1 MTAPFFMQ
9 QETSVYKKQLE
20 DYLNRKNIDQS
31 LILGFTNLLQS
42 KLQSW
47 ILADFNRYFDCA
59 QAGEDVDF
67 VTIKYFE
74 FLWSEIHYP
83 IIKFFQSHHADYYNQ
98 NLQEFKKCQ
107 NEKTSF
113 KLKSVEIRKLNEA
126 FLKVVQ
132 QFRSFYMALLKH
144 FLTHFKNPL
153 LPLHL
158 LAHFGFTVP
167 SAAIDST
174 NANVQA
180 NLIFLIHRCLL
191 CLGDLSRHRAFNE
204 INYVLPCSSQKMFQ
218 KFRLYK
224 ARDQMKNKAAKDL
237 QLINECKDQS
247 YSAHEP
253 SMTFYKLCIMLLP
266 TLNEPYNH
274 IGMIHNMV
282 GNKVEA
288 CYWFSRS
295 RFTRI
300 PNYDLGL
307 KNLESIMVK
316 SWFQDQ
322 LGEAFKSKWQGGDLH
337 HTSQIVLLNLIGY
350 HYFPQRY
357 RHGELLYGNEKY
369 DNVEREFLSFEFSQL
384 QFQQLMSMSSEYINH
399 YVHSLLLLIMFSEL
413 LNENNNQKLFRLTQ
427 LYINGFLAL
436 VESID
441 LKAEEFEGSLVFLR
455 LALAYIKEN
464 KSFSK
469 YFFRDDAMVVSSC
482 SLLNKILS
490 KSADIHESVRNNLKP
505 TRSYYYTEDVLFKDF
520 LPIKYQF
527 KDFNDDGLFSSGSVD
542 LLMGK
547 NEITEDERIE
557 NTTRRALA
565 VVLLWKKL
573 LQKSKAVKF
582 DEPQLRFVALE
593 VVPENKQSSKKKKE
607 KVNPERSKL
616 KGVNQSKQPKP
627 GVTIAR
633 RPLTVLEKAQGQPDK
648 AISGAEKAQSVQAPS
663 AIEPTKGIDDIEA
676 VIRNHTDMLHNKLTE
691 KAPLEKREET
701 MDKMVSN
708 LLEDADGKSTD
719 VKSSEG
725 LSTPNGPIMAT
736 PLQTHAAPAP
746 QFPTPEMGY
755 IGAMHQGHFQHP
767 LLAPL
772 QQPLQQPHQQPLSGH
787 PVPPMHP
794 QPYFNPFPVNNSHG
808 VPPPPPPGYVHGQVP
823 GPFQGQPLPNGMYGQ
838 NGYYQVAAP
847 YGYSYP
853 PPQ

>member
-1 MTAPFFMQ
+1 M
-9 QETSVYKKQLE
+9 
-20 DYLNRKNIDQS
+20 
-31 LILGFTNLLQS
+31 
-42 KLQSW
+42 
-47 ILADFNRYFDCA
+47 
-59 QAGEDVDF
+59 DF

-83 IIKFFQSHHADYYNQ
+83 IIKFFQSHHAEYYNQ

-113 KLKSVEIRKLNEA
+113 KLKSVEIRKINEA

-153 LPLHL
+153 LPLQFL
-158 LAHFGFTVP
+158 THFGFNVP

-180 NLIFLIHRCLL
+180 NLTFLIHRCLL

-218 KFRLYK
+218 KYRLYK

-247 YSAHEP
+247 YSEHEP
-253 SMTFYKLCIMLLP
+253 SMNFYKLCIMLLP
-266 TLNEPYNH
+266 TLHEPYNH

-288 CYWFSRS
+288 CYWFLRS

-307 KNLESIMVK
+307 KNLESIMIK

-337 HTSQIVLLNLIGY
+337 LTSQIVLLNLIGY

-357 RHGELLYGNEKY
+357 RHGELLYGSETY
-369 DNVEREFLSFEFSQL
+369 DNVEREFLSFEFSQSH
-384 QFQQLMSMSSEYINH
+384 FQQLMSTSSEYINH
-399 YVHSLLLLIMFSEL
+399 YVHSSLLLIMFSEL
-413 LNENNNQKLFRLTQ
+413 LNENNNQKLFRLTK
-427 LYINGFLAL
+427 LYISGFLAL
-436 VESID
+436 IESID

-464 KSFSK
+464 KPFAK
-469 YFFRDDAMVVSSC
+469 YFFRDAAMVVSSC
-482 SLLNKILS
+482 SPFNEILS
-490 KSADIHESVRNNLKP
+490 KFDGIHESVRTNLKP
-505 TRSYYYTEDVLFKDF
+505 TRSYYYTEDVVFKDF

-547 NEITEDERIE
+547 TEITEDERIE
-557 NTTRRALA
+557 NTSQRALA
-565 VVLLWKKL
+565 VVLLWRKL

-582 DEPQLRFVALE
+582 DESQSRFVALE
-593 VVPENKQSSKKKKE
+593 VVLENKKSKKKTE
-607 KVNPERSKL
+607 KGKVKDV
-616 KGVNQSKQPKP
+616 KQSKQPQA
-627 GVTIAR
+627 GTTIAR
-633 RPLTVLEKAQGQPDK
+633 KPVKVLKKVQVQPEN
-648 AISGAEKAQSVQAPS
+648 AGAENVLVVQAPR
-663 AIEPTKGIDDIEA
+663 AIEPAKGIDDIEA
-676 VIRNHTDMLHNKLTE
+676 VIRNHTNMLQSEIAE

-708 LLEDADGKSTD
+708 LVEDSDAKSTD
-719 VKSSEG
+719 AKSTDG
-725 LSTPNGPIMAT
+725 MSTSSGPIMAT
-736 PLQTHAAPAP
+736 PLQTYPAPAP

-755 IGAMHQGHFQHP
+755 IGAMHQGHYQQP
-767 LLAPL
+767 LQAPL
-772 QQPLQQPHQQPLSGH
+772 QQPLTGHAVPHA
-787 PVPPMHP
+787 
-794 QPYFNPFPVNNSHG
+794 QPYFNPFPVNNPHG
-808 VPPPPPPGYVHGQVP
+808 VPPPPPPGYMHGQVP
-823 GPFQGQPLPNGMYGQ
+823 GQFQGQPLANGMYGQ
-838 NGYYQVAAP
+838 NGYFQVGAP

>member
-1 MTAPFFMQ
+1 MTAPFFKQ

-31 LILGFTNLLQS
+31 LILGFTNSLQS

-59 QAGEDVDF
+59 HAGEDVDF

-98 NLQEFKKCQ
+98 NLLEFKKCQ
-107 NEKTSF
+107 NKKTSF
-113 KLKSVEIRKLNEA
+113 KLKSVEIRKINEA
-126 FLKVVQ
+126 FVKVVH

-144 FLTHFKNPL
+144 FSTHFKNPL
-153 LPLHL
+153 LPSNL
-158 LAHFGFTVP
+158 LTHFGLTVP
-167 SAAIDST
+167 SAAIEST

-204 INYVLPCSSQKMFQ
+204 TNYVLPCSSQKLFQ
-218 KFRLYK
+218 KYRLYK
-224 ARDQMKNKAAKDL
+224 ARDQMKNKTAKDL
-237 QLINECKDQS
+237 QLINECKTQC
-247 YSAHEP
+247 YAAYEP
-253 SMTFYKLCIMLLP
+253 SMNYYKLCIMLLP

-274 IGMIHNMV
+274 IGMIHNIV

-288 CYWFSRS
+288 CYWFLRS

-316 SWFQDQ
+316 GWFQDQ
-322 LGEAFKSKWQGGDLH
+322 LSEAFKTNWQGGDLH

-357 RHGELLYGNEKY
+357 RHGELLYGTETY
-369 DNVEREFLSFEFSQL
+369 DNVEREFLSFEFSQSH
-384 QFQQLMSMSSEYINH
+384 FQQLMSTTSEYINH
-399 YVHSLLLLIMFSEL
+399 YVHSLSLLIMFSEL
-413 LNENNNQKLFRLTQ
+413 LSENNNQKLFRLTK
-427 LYINGFLAL
+427 LYISGFFTLF
-436 VESID
+436 ETIG
-441 LKAEEFEGSLVFLR
+441 LKAEVLEGSLVFLR
-455 LALAYIKEN
+455 LALAHIKES

-482 SLLNKILS
+482 SLFNEILA
-490 KSADIHESVRNNLKP
+490 KFVDIHEPVRNNMKP

-520 LPIKYQF
+520 SPIKYQF
-527 KDFNDDGLFSSGSVD
+527 KDFNDDDLFSSGSVD

-547 NEITEDERIE
+547 SEITEDERTE
-557 NTTRRALA
+557 NTSRRALA
-565 VVLLWKKL
+565 VVLLWKRL
-573 LQKSKAVKF
+573 LQKSRAVKL
-582 DEPQLRFVALE
+582 DEVQLRFVALE
-593 VVPENKQSSKKKKE
+593 IVPENKQPSKKKKE
-607 KVNPERSKL
+607 KAKKEKSKS
-616 KGVNQSKQPKP
+616 KDVNQSKEPPAQRIGQKPVKVLKKVEAQPEN
-627 GVTIAR
+627 V
-633 RPLTVLEKAQGQPDK
+633 QP
-648 AISGAEKAQSVQAPS
+648 P
-663 AIEPTKGIDDIEA
+663 AIEPKGIDDIEA
-676 VIRNHTDMLHNKLTE
+676 VIRNHTNMLQSEIAETS
-691 KAPLEKREET
+691 PLEKREET

-708 LLEDADGKSTD
+708 LVEDSEGKTSD
-719 VKSSEG
+719 VKSSDG
-725 LSTPNGPIMAT
+725 MTSNGAIMAT
-736 PLQTHAAPAP
+736 PILNHP
-746 QFPTPEMGY
+746 QQQLPTPEMGY
-755 IGAMHQGHFQHP
+755 VGAMHQGHFQQSVQAP
-767 LLAPL
+767 LQPL
-772 QQPLQQPHQQPLSGH
+772 QQPLSAH
-787 PVPPMHP
+787 PVPPIHP
-794 QPYFNPFPVNNSHG
+794 QPYFNPFPVNNPHG
-808 VPPPPPPGYVHGQVP
+808 VPPPPPGYVHGQVP
-823 GPFQGQPLPNGMYGQ
+823 FQGQPVANGMYGQ

>member
-1 MTAPFFMQ
+1 MTAPFFKQ

-20 DYLNRKNIDQS
+20 EYLSRKNIDQS
-31 LILGFTNLLQS
+31 LILGFTNSLQS

-83 IIKFFQSHHADYYNQ
+83 IIKFFQSHHAEYYNQ

-113 KLKSVEIRKLNEA
+113 KLKSVEIRKINEA

-144 FLTHFKNPL
+144 FSTHFKNPL
-153 LPLHL
+153 LPSHFLT
-158 LAHFGFTVP
+158 HFGFIVP

-180 NLIFLIHRCLL
+180 NLTFLIHRCLL

-204 INYVLPCSSQKMFQ
+204 INYVLSCSSQKMFQ
-218 KFRLYK
+218 KYRLYK
-224 ARDQMKNKAAKDL
+224 ARDQMKHKTAKDL

-253 SMTFYKLCIMLLP
+253 SMNFYKLCIMLLP
-266 TLNEPYNH
+266 TLHEPYNH
-274 IGMIHNMV
+274 IGMIHNIV

-288 CYWFSRS
+288 CYWFLRS

-322 LGEAFKSKWQGGDLH
+322 LGDAFKSKWQGGDLH
-337 HTSQIVLLNLIGY
+337 LTSQIVLLNLIGY

-357 RHGELLYGNEKY
+357 RHGELLYGNETY
-369 DNVEREFLSFEFSQL
+369 DNVEREYLSFEFSQSH
-384 QFQQLMSMSSEYINH
+384 FQQLMSTSSEYINH
-399 YVHSLLLLIMFSEL
+399 YVHSLSLLIMFSEL
-413 LNENNNQKLFRLTQ
+413 LNENNNQKLFRLTK
-427 LYINGFLAL
+427 LYISGFLAL

-441 LKAEEFEGSLVFLR
+441 LKTEGFEGSLVFLR

-464 KSFSK
+464 KPFAK
-469 YFFRDDAMVVSSC
+469 YFFRDAAMVVSLC
-482 SLLNKILS
+482 SPFNEILS
-490 KSADIHESVRNNLKP
+490 KCDWIHESVRTNSKP
-505 TRSYYYTEDVLFKDF
+505 TRSYYYTEDVVFKDF
-520 LPIKYQF
+520 SPIKYQF
-527 KDFNDDGLFSSGSVD
+527 KDFNDDDLFSSGSVD

-547 NEITEDERIE
+547 TEITEDERIE
-557 NTTRRALA
+557 NTSQRALA
-565 VVLLWKKL
+565 VVLLWRKL

-582 DEPQLRFVALE
+582 DESQLRFVALE
-593 VVPENKQSSKKKKE
+593 VVPESKKSKKKME
-607 KVNPERSKL
+607 KGKVKDV
-616 KGVNQSKQPKP
+616 KQSKQPQA
-627 GVTIAR
+627 GITIAR
-633 RPLTVLEKAQGQPDK
+633 KPVKVLKKVSGQPET
-648 AISGAEKAQSVQAPS
+648 GAENVQPVQAPR

-676 VIRNHTDMLHNKLTE
+676 VIRNHTNMLQSEIAE
-691 KAPLEKREET
+691 KAPVEKREET

-708 LLEDADGKSTD
+708 LVEDSDGKSTD
-719 VKSSEG
+719 AKSTDG
-725 LSTPNGPIMAT
+725 ISTSSGPIMAT
-736 PLQTHAAPAP
+736 PLQPHSAPAP

-755 IGAMHQGHFQHP
+755 IGAMHQGHFQQP
-767 LLAPL
+767 LQAPL
-772 QQPLQQPHQQPLSGH
+772 QQPLTGH
-787 PVPPMHP
+787 AVPHP
-794 QPYFNPFPVNNSHG
+794 QPYFNPFPVNNPHG
-808 VPPPPPPGYVHGQVP
+808 VPPPPPPGYMHGQVP
-823 GPFQGQPLPNGMYGQ
+823 GQFQGQPLANGMYGQ
-838 NGYYQVAAP
+838 NGYFQMAAP